1 MLLQDTTPVGS
12 KDYTDSCIT
21 FNTTLGIFGST
32 CIKCEKNLQYFD
44 INPLSPNSDQHQFSP
59 NNIHRLLRAKSM
71 KINKMI
77 TKRNVFDL
85 KSKFSQLI
93 F

>member
-21 FNTTLGIFGST
+21 FNTTSVIFGKY
-32 CIKCEKNLQYFD
+32 IQCEKNLQYFD
-44 INPLSPNSDQHQFSP
+44 INPSSPNSDQHQFSP
-59 NNIHRLLRAKSM
+59 NNIHRLSRAKS
-71 KINKMI
+71 KRINKMI

-85 KSKFSQLI
+85 KSKFSQL
-93 F
+93 FF

>member
-1 MLLQDTTPVGS
+1 MQDTTPVGS

-32 CIKCEKNLQYFD
+32 CIQCEKYLQYFD
-44 INPLSPNSDQHQFSP
+44 FYPLSPNSDQHQFSP
-59 NNIHRLLRAKSM
+59 NKIHRLSRAKSM
-71 KINKMI
+71 RINKII
-77 TKRNVFDL
+77 TKRKVFDL

>member
-32 CIKCEKNLQYFD
+32 YNVKKIC
-44 INPLSPNSDQHQFSP
+44 
-59 NNIHRLLRAKSM
+59 NI
-71 KINKMI
+71 
-77 TKRNVFDL
+77 
-85 KSKFSQLI
+85 LI
-93 F
+93 LTL